1 MDSIIRCKH
10 IFIMYV
16 SHAVIRQKRSR
27 FGGAVLLADGK
38 AGL

>member
-16 SHAVIRQKRSR
+16 SHAVIRRKGAALEER
-27 FGGAVLLADGK
+27 FCLRTAK